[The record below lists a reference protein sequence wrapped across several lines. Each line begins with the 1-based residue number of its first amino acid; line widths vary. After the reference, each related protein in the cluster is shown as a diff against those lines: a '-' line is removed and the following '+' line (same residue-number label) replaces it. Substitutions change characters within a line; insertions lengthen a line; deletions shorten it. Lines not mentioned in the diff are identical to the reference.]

1 MFKTLKRMYSEYLYK
16 KEIGSVAFRNVPSF
30 IVGDRVEDREG
41 YEGKVTAVQGET
53 VTVSPYNTALL
64 GDSRTYNQDDLY
76 CQSVGSTAEITY
88 DLSDKDWTPSHAIK
102 TCNHWMQEFKL
113 KEGSIYLS
121 AYKGGAKKND
131 TGKQPTLGCYLDVN
145 WQSQRFLMSPDVTVD
160 DDLFDAKEHKAM
172 HINWPD
178 RGAIPV
184 YDFSVAI
191 MWCLRRIKEGEILEM
206 GCYGAHGRTG
216 TLLAGLLVR
225 EGATAKEAID
235 TVRTTYCKNAIESKK
250 QEELI
255 AQYEDA
261 LKETL

>member
-1 MFKTLKRMYSEYLYK
+1 MFKTLKRIYNEYVYK
-16 KEIGSVAFRNVPSF
+16 KEIGSVVLRNVPYF
-30 IVGDRVEDREG
+30 VVGDRVEDEDGDEG
-41 YEGKVTAVQGET
+41 AIISIQGDT
-53 VTVSPYNTALL
+53 IYVSPADNDDPLVT
-64 GDSRTYNQDDLY
+64 RTYHKDKLY
-76 CQSVGSTAEITY
+76 CLSVESTAEITY

-160 DDLFDAKEHKAM
+160 DDLFDAPEHKAM